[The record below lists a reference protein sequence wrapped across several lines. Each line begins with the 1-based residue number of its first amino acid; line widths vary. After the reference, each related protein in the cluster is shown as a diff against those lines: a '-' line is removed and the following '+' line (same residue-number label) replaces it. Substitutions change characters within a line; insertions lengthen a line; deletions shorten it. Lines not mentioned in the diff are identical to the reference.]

1 MFSKELEDLIQATL
15 EDGILEENEKAA
27 LVKRAQREG
36 VDLGELEIHINSLLQ
51 RRQRELNEKKNRQE
65 EEFEKEKAKAIGPVC
80 PKCGKQ
86 VPPLTLVCQHCGF
99 EFTKSKDSKVVLLL
113 EEINK
118 MDKSIDDKCQELR
131 NKNKI
136 IEAWKTER
144 RKVER
149 IIGLIAAFKVPTTKE
164 DIVEFF
170 SIAVPKARLA
180 KKKKFTTSQSTVL
193 KWSVCLGLPIVGG
206 WNFEWIGLGVGI
218 GLGIIIGIVLD
229 KNSYNDESDEFKIAQ
244 AWRDKFDEVMIKGR
258 SLRADPEFTQQL
270 DYYENLL
277 NKK

>member
-1 MFSKELEDLIQATL
+1 MFSKEMEALIEATL
-15 EDGILEENEKAA
+15 QDGMLTDQEKAV
-27 LVKRAQREG
+27 LVKRAQKEG
-36 VDLGELEIHINSLLQ
+36 IDVDELDVYIQSLLQ
-51 RRQRELNEKKNRQE
+51 KRQQEQSEQRNQKE
-65 EEFEKEKAKAIGPVC
+65 EELEKEKAKAIGPVC

-86 VPPLTLVCQHCGF
+86 VPPLTLVCDCGY

-131 NKNKI
+131 DKHKN
-136 IEAWKTER
+136 IEAWETER

-180 KKKKFTTSQSTVL
+180 KKKIFTNFQSTVL
-193 KWSVCLGLPIVGG
+193 LWSVCLGLPIVGG
-206 WNFEWIGLGVGI
+206 WNFGWIGFVVGI

-277 NKK
+277 NKE